1 MNARAAFDFIGK
13 PRRDKV
19 PIFIQTVR
27 RRQRNSMIESPYLLF
42 LGDAPDIAT
51 AKTAAGIRQWRGELC
66 AGQLRLPGCR
76 VDLGLPDLEPREA
89 AALGIRTLVIGIA
102 NDGGFIAPHWV
113 AAIVAALESGL
124 DVASGLHEPLA
135 GVPAIAEA
143 ASRNGR
149 RLIEVRQPD
158 QPFMPGTGKKRSG
171 KRVLT
176 VGTDC
181 AVGKKYTALAIE
193 KEMRARGVDADFRAT
208 GQTGIFISGR
218 GIAVDSVVADF
229 VSGAAE
235 WLSPDA
241 APGHWDVIEG
251 QGSLFHP
258 AYAGVTLGLIH
269 GSQPDALVLCH
280 DVSRT
285 GIADYEGYAIPSY
298 ESCFEAYL
306 AAARLTNPAAQ
317 FAGVSLNTS
326 QLDAGAADRAVAEV
340 AARVSLPCC
349 DPIRHGVAPIVD
361 RILAGT

>member
-1 MNARAAFDFIGK
+1 
-13 PRRDKV
+13 
-19 PIFIQTVR
+19 
-27 RRQRNSMIESPYLLF
+27 MIASPYLLF

-76 VDLGLPDLEPREA
+76 VDLGLPDLTPHEA
-89 AALGIRTLVIGIA
+89 QSRGIRTLIIGIA

-113 AAIVAALESGL
+113 PSIASALEAGL

-135 GVPAIAEA
+135 GVPEIAA
-143 ASRNGR
+143 AAQRTGR
-149 RLIEVRQPD
+149 RLIEVRQPAES
-158 QPFMPGTGKKRSG
+158 FMPGTGRKRSG
-171 KRVLT
+171 QRLLT

-193 KEMRARGVDADFRAT
+193 KDLRSRGVDADFRAT

-218 GIAVDSVVADF
+218 GIAVDSVVSDF

-235 WLSPDA
+235 WLSPAA
-241 APGHWDVIEG
+241 APQHWDVIEG

-269 GSQPDALVLCH
+269 GSQPDVMVLCH
-280 DVSRT
+280 DFART
-285 GIADYEGYAIPSY
+285 GIADYDGYAIPSY
-298 ESCFEAYL
+298 EACFEAYL
-306 AAARLTNPAAQ
+306 GAARLTNPAAR

-326 QLDAGAADRAVAEV
+326 SVDEAAAGRAVADV
-340 AARVSLPCC
+340 AARTGLPCC

-361 RILAGT
+361 RILEAP

>member
-1 MNARAAFDFIGK
+1 
-13 PRRDKV
+13 
-19 PIFIQTVR
+19 
-27 RRQRNSMIESPYLLF
+27 MIASPYLLF

-66 AGQLRLPGCR
+66 AGQLHLPGCR
-76 VDLGLPDLEPREA
+76 VDLGLPDLTPHEA
-89 AALGIRTLVIGIA
+89 QSRGIRTLIIGIA

-113 AAIVAALESGL
+113 PSIVSALEAGL

-135 GVPAIAEA
+135 DVPEIAA
-143 ASRNGR
+143 AAQRTGR
-149 RLIEVRQPD
+149 RLIEVRQPAES
-158 QPFMPGTGKKRSG
+158 FMPGTGRKRSG
-171 KRVLT
+171 QRLLT

-193 KEMRARGVDADFRAT
+193 KDLRSRGVDADFRAT

-218 GIAVDSVVADF
+218 GIAVDSVVSDF

-235 WLSPDA
+235 WLSPAA
-241 APGHWDVIEG
+241 APQHWDVIEG

-269 GSQPDALVLCH
+269 GSQPDVMVLCH
-280 DVSRT
+280 DFART
-285 GIADYEGYAIPSY
+285 GIADYDGYAIPSY
-298 ESCFEAYL
+298 EACFEAYL
-306 AAARLTNPAAQ
+306 GAARLTNPAAR

-326 QLDAGAADRAVAEV
+326 SVDEAAAGRAVADV
-340 AARVSLPCC
+340 AARTGLPCC

-361 RILAGT
+361 RILEAP

>member
-1 MNARAAFDFIGK
+1 
-13 PRRDKV
+13 
-19 PIFIQTVR
+19 
-27 RRQRNSMIESPYLLF
+27 MIDSPYLLF

-76 VDLGLPDLEPREA
+76 VDLGLPDLEPRA
-89 AALGIRTLVIGIA
+89 AAAAGIRTLVIGIA
-102 NDGGFIAPHWV
+102 NDGGFIAPGWV
-113 AAIVAALESGL
+113 AAIVSALEAGL

-135 GVPAIAEA
+135 GVPAIAAA
-143 ASRNGR
+143 ASRTGR
-149 RLIEVRQPD
+149 RLIEVRQPAES
-158 QPFMPGTGKKRSG
+158 FMPGTGKKRCG

-193 KEMRARGVDADFRAT
+193 KEMRARGVDAEFRAT

-241 APGHWDVIEG
+241 APQHWDVIEG

-258 AYAGVTLGLIH
+258 AYAGVTLGLVH

-280 DVSRT
+280 DLSRT
-285 GIADYEGYAIPSY
+285 GIADYEGYSIPSY
-298 ESCFEAYL
+298 EACFEAYL
-306 AAARLTNPAAQ
+306 AAARLTNPAAR
-317 FAGVSLNTS
+317 FSGVSLNTS
-326 QLDAGAADRAVAEV
+326 QLDPVAAARAGAEI

-349 DPIRHGVAPIVD
+349 DPIRDGVAPIVD
-361 RILAGT
+361 HILAGA

>member
-1 MNARAAFDFIGK
+1 
-13 PRRDKV
+13 
-19 PIFIQTVR
+19 
-27 RRQRNSMIESPYLLF
+27 MIKSPYLLF

-51 AKTAAGIRQWRGELC
+51 AKTAAGIHQWRPELC

-76 VDLGLPDLEPREA
+76 VDLGLPDLTPAQAMER
-89 AALGIRTLVIGIA
+89 GIRSLIIGIA

-113 AAIVAALESGL
+113 AAIVQALEAGL

-135 GVPAIAEA
+135 GVTEIAA
-143 ASRNGR
+143 AAGR
-149 RLIEVRQPD
+149 AGRQLIEVREPTRS
-158 QPFMPGTGKKRSG
+158 FLPGTGQKRRG

-193 KEMRARGVDADFRAT
+193 KEMRSRGVDADFRAT

-218 GIAVDSVVADF
+218 GVAVDSVVSDF

-235 WLSPDA
+235 WLSPEA
-241 APGHWDVIEG
+241 APSHWDVIEG

-269 GSQPDALVLCH
+269 GSQPDVMVLCH
-280 DVSRT
+280 DLSRR
-285 GIADYEGYAIPSY
+285 GIADYEGFAIPDY
-298 ESCFEAYL
+298 ASCFEAYL
-306 AAARLTNPAAQ
+306 AAARLTNPKTR

-326 QLDAGAADRAVAEV
+326 DLHEKDAARAAAEV
-340 AARVSLPCC
+340 AEAVSMPCC
-349 DPIRHGVAPIVD
+349 DPIRHGIRPIVD
-361 RILAGT
+361 EVLATDPRP

>member
-1 MNARAAFDFIGK
+1 
-13 PRRDKV
+13 
-19 PIFIQTVR
+19 
-27 RRQRNSMIESPYLLF
+27 MIESPYLLF

-76 VDLGLPDLEPREA
+76 VDLGLPDLAPREA

-102 NDGGFIAPHWV
+102 NDGGFIAPGWV
-113 AAIVAALESGL
+113 SAIVAALEAGL

-135 GVPAIAEA
+135 SVPEIASA
-143 ASRNGR
+143 AERSGR
-149 RLIEVRQPD
+149 RLIEVRQPAES
-158 QPFMPGTGKKRSG
+158 FMPGTGKKRSG
-171 KRVLT
+171 NRLLT

-193 KEMRARGVDADFRAT
+193 KEMRVRGVDADFRAT

-218 GIAVDSVVADF
+218 GIAVDSVVSDF

-241 APGHWDVIEG
+241 APQHWDVIEG

-269 GSQPDALVLCH
+269 GSQPDAMVLCH
-280 DVSRT
+280 DLART
-285 GIADYEGYAIPSY
+285 GIADYDGYPIPTY
-298 ESCFEAYL
+298 EACFEAYL
-306 AAARLTNPAAQ
+306 RAARLTNPAAR
-317 FAGVSLNTS
+317 FAGISLNTS
-326 QLDAGAADRAVAEV
+326 SVDDSAAARAVADV
-340 AARVSLPCC
+340 AAHTTLPCC
-349 DPIRHGVAPIVD
+349 DPIRHGVGPIVD
-361 RILAGT
+361 RILGERS

>member
-1 MNARAAFDFIGK
+1 M
-13 PRRDKV
+13 
-19 PIFIQTVR
+19 IQR
-27 RRQRNSMIESPYLLF
+27 PYLLF

-51 AKTAAGIRQWRGELC
+51 AKTAAGIRQWRPELC

-76 VDLGLPDLEPREA
+76 VDLGLPDLTPAQA
-89 AALGIRTLVIGIA
+89 AERGIRSLIIGIA

-113 AAIVAALESGL
+113 AALVGALHAGL

-135 GVPAIAEA
+135 GVPEIAKA
-143 ASRNGR
+143 AAQTGR

-158 QPFMPGTGKKRSG
+158 QSFMPGTGQKRPG
-171 KRVLT
+171 HRVLT

-193 KEMRARGVDADFRAT
+193 KEMRGRGIDADFRAT

-218 GIAVDSVVADF
+218 GIAVDSVVSDF

-235 WLSPDA
+235 WLSPAA
-241 APGHWDVIEG
+241 APSHWDVIEG

-269 GSQPDALVLCH
+269 GSQPDAMVLCH
-280 DVSRT
+280 DLART
-285 GIADYEGYAIPSY
+285 GIADYEGFAIPSWDA
-298 ESCFEAYL
+298 CFVTYL
-306 AAARLTNPAAQ
+306 AAARLTNPNAR

-326 QLDAGAADRAVAEV
+326 QLGEKEAALAVAEIETIV
-340 AARVSLPCC
+340 ALPCR
-349 DPIRHGVAPIVD
+349 DPIRQGVGSIVD
-361 RILAGT
+361 KILAAS